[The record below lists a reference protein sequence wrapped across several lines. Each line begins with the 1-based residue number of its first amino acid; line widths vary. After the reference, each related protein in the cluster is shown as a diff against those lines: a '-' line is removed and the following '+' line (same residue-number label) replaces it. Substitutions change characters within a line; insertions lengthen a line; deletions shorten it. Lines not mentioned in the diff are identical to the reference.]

1 LPPVNRLGSELK
13 AKGLELLLVSFRED
27 PALVRRT
34 AKERGYTGRVLLD
47 GTGEGTGKVYGVF
60 GPPTAYVIDRQ
71 GRLVSRMV
79 GSRNWDTP
87 AAKNLLLELL
97 AQPSK

>member
-1 LPPVNRLGSELK
+1 MPPVNRLGSELK
-13 AKGLELLLVSFRED
+13 NKGLELLLVSFRED

-47 GTGEGTGKVYGVF
+47 ETGEVTGKVYGVF

-79 GSRNWDTP
+79 GSRNWGTP
-87 AAKNLLLELL
+87 AAKNLLMELL